1 MTLLV
6 TGATGFV
13 MSVLGRH
20 WLDAFP
26 GERLV
31 VLDAAAPDAA
41 AVRYFAPVADR
52 LDVVVAD
59 VTPPDTWRAALGP
72 AHIPHLVHGATI
84 TPLSHGTMLAAK
96 PGPETQNPERLID
109 RAG

>member
-59 VTPPDTWRAALGP
+59 LDPPPT
-72 AHIPHLVHGATI
+72 
-84 TPLSHGTMLAAK
+84 
-96 PGPETQNPERLID
+96 
-109 RAG
+109 RAGGAPRGHNDLTLPPAPDNPPAPRPHRAGANGPGK